1 VGFKSAAG
9 VAIVRLLLGRTVIA
23 AMSNLAMVDVVFGR
37 RDMVISGSAAMV
49 GCSWLMREPW

>member
-1 VGFKSAAG
+1 
-9 VAIVRLLLGRTVIA
+9 VRLLLGRTVIA